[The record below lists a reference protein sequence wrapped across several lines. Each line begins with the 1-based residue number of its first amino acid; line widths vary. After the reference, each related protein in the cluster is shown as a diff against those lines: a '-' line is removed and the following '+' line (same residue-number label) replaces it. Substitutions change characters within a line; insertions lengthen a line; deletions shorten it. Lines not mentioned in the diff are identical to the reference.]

1 MAIFLI
7 VGVRLHHMHTLKG
20 RKHLE
25 EKFNERYNAFS
36 RQIQAPL
43 KIFRQGSVDSRS
55 VALDEDVKGAMRML
69 CDDTGHGAKSDDNL
83 TVDTEGLE
91 SEMDTSVDTEMGFD
105 INVNVNV
112 NGSFD
117 TGGWESDDDG
127 NDNNPE
133 LPGQNL
139 DKYQRSM
146 VRLGLFDGAGG
157 QIRGS
162 EIVGIPENN
171 SLEMGGRIEGGSSG
185 GNSSYRGSIGAAA
198 APQGREMKID
208 IGFKN
213 MSVILAN
220 KQVSERS
227 ESSEP

>member
-105 INVNVNV
+105 INVNV